1 MISIITPTYNR
12 SEHLKLTHA
21 ALYKQKFI
29 KYNDFEWIIV
39 DDGSTD
45 DTEQVVKKM
54 TDDNVIK
61 IKYYKFDTHNGY
73 RQNRCRNQ
81 GARLADNKSEAYLFL
96 DADVLLYPDAVSKYL
111 EALKF
116 NDKRIIVGMYWWGSP
131 MEITVE
137 DVNKHWEKILN
148 ESLPAIENAQPH
160 GMQGKD
166 IRENSFATTTPNE
179 MHFDDGHALACFG
192 GNLLVPKNIF
202 REVARYNMT
211 YNPKDNTDEFCGYDQ
226 YYDAPVEDGDFGLN
240 LRDLQIP
247 VSLHN
252 GINGYHVWHPR
263 NIGEIQ
269 QKSQENIV
277 YLDKKHNIDVVKETK
292 KVHQREWKI

>member
-12 SEHLKLTHA
+12 SEHLRLVA
-21 ALYKQKFI
+21 SALSKQT
-29 KYNDFEWIIV
+29 NQDFEWIIV

-45 DTEQVVKKM
+45 DTEKIVKEFTVVKAF
-54 TDDNVIK
+54 K
-61 IKYYKFDTHNGY
+61 ILKYYKFDKHTGY

-81 GARLADNKSEAYLFL
+81 GARMADKESKAYLFL
-96 DADVLLYPDAVSKYL
+96 DADVLLYPDVIEKYI
-111 EALKF
+111 EALNK
-116 NDKRIIVGMYWWGSP
+116 NDRRIIVGMYWWGKP
-131 MEITVE
+131 IQITPI
-137 DVNKHWEKILN
+137 DVFENWNKILD
-148 ESLPAIENAQPH
+148 ESLPPVENAQPH

-166 IRENSFATTTPNE
+166 IREASFLETTPDE

-192 GNLLVPKNIF
+192 GNLLIPIDIF
-202 REVARYNMT
+202 REVAKYNMA
-211 YNPKDNTDEFCGYDQ
+211 YNPKDNKDEYCGYDE

-269 QKSQENIV
+269 QKSRENIV
-277 YLDKKHNIDVVKETK
+277 YLDKKHNIDVVAETK
-292 KVHQREWKI
+292 KVHQREWKV